1 MTTEKE
7 QAPTKPSTNKAK
19 GQLSRLLYDHQQVL
33 KSVMQSEDVLHAK
46 ALKLINYSHQNRVR
60 KRYLLSQNYD
70 RYLLSPDCKVSYQK
84 Q

>member
-19 GQLSRLLYDHQQVL
+19 VQLSRLLYDHQQVL

-46 ALKLINYSHQNRVR
+46 ALKLIN
-60 KRYLLSQNYD
+60 
-70 RYLLSPDCKVSYQK
+70 
-84 Q
+84 